1 MHRSY
6 IRKFETFFCLI
17 LILFVGISFFFDA
30 VRLISVKNNI
40 VNQNVIRKLCSFEL
54 KKFQTGRNTSYLFVL
69 DDGDTIFVVDELLE
83 NENIINSNEKLNF
96 TYVKPRGGIHLAY
109 TCSEIT
115 SQSESIEFVNPTL
128 ALREVKLGIIVNFMI
143 SIPIILFYVI
153 LLIYKLI
160 KGRLSRT

>member
-1 MHRSY
+1 MKKIISL
-6 IRKFETFFCLI
+6 IICLI
-17 LILFVGISFFFDA
+17 IAFNYSSVSISA
-30 VRLISVKNNI
+30 S
-40 VNQNVIRKLCSFEL
+40 
-54 KKFQTGRNTSYLFVL
+54 G
-69 DDGDTIFVVDELLE
+69 DELLE

-128 ALREVKLGIIVNFMI
+128 ALREVQLGIIVNFMI